1 MGEVMI
7 NESYMNEEC
16 FSYRNLSVY
25 QHAKLFVI
33 FVYNL
38 LKQFPKEEQ
47 YALCD
52 QLRRAAISI
61 PSNIAEGSGRVSL
74 KEQIHFI
81 EIAFASSYEVMCQ
94 IELAYELNYIN
105 EKELKESEEQVQS
118 IAQMLSGLRNS
129 KRAMLD
135 KR

>member
-1 MGEVMI
+1 
-7 NESYMNEEC
+7 MNEEC

>member
-1 MGEVMI
+1 M
-7 NESYMNEEC
+7 
-16 FSYRNLSVY
+16 
-25 QHAKLFVI
+25 
-33 FVYNL
+33 
-38 LKQFPKEEQ
+38 
-47 YALCD
+47 CD

>member
-1 MGEVMI
+1 
-7 NESYMNEEC
+7 
-16 FSYRNLSVY
+16 
-25 QHAKLFVI
+25 
-33 FVYNL
+33 
-38 LKQFPKEEQ
+38 
-47 YALCD
+47 
-52 QLRRAAISI
+52 
-61 PSNIAEGSGRVSL
+61 
-74 KEQIHFI
+74 
-81 EIAFASSYEVMCQ
+81 MCQ

>member
-1 MGEVMI
+1 MI

>member
-1 MGEVMI
+1 MQ
-7 NESYMNEEC
+7 EEYL
-16 FSYRNLSVY
+16 SYRKLRVY
-25 QHAKLFVI
+25 QHAKELVI
-33 FVYNL
+33 YVYNL
-38 LKQFPKEEQ
+38 LRQFPKEEQ

-81 EIAFASSYEVMCQ
+81 EIAFASLNEVMCQ
-94 IELAYELNYIN
+94 LELAYELNYIN
-105 EKELKESEEQVQS
+105 EKQLKGAEELVQF

-129 KRAMLD
+129 KRALLVNH
-135 KR
+135 